1 MAFENFNN
9 SRENKFEEGGSIP
22 VDSARRV
29 TERQE
34 TIPQENKDNSEFITN
49 LNKLSDD
56 INKDLGDI
64 TENNYLERII
74 ALKDIHG
81 RYKQN
86 LEKFADVV
94 GDDRDDMEFYRA
106 VLREQMIKINKKVV
120 EYKAFKENYNKNKET
135 LVLKDDNNYAN
146 SYIKKTED
154 SEKEDN
160 FVMKSKQIQI
170 KNSGELSEADRVAHN
185 NEEKEEII
193 VNVADGENINKGER
207 SDDSIEKLTYL
218 EREALRNRR
227 KVLKEQIDAHTVL
240 FDQIWQIG
248 TEDDKKLYYE
258 KREEFRKEL
267 EQINEKL
274 GITEAEEKLEE
285 SKYQLDKSRTK
296 FIQKK
301 VLTDK
306 MKGFFNLGSDGQIV
320 EEMEKANSEYL
331 KSQKKYVDEFISM
344 KEIDGKVS
352 LEDASNLLRIIKV
365 QEFIKLD
372 FEEKKIKFHD
382 RKESF
387 GKFMSGKMVVALS
400 LGMEKI
406 DDFFHSKKMDND
418 KLEQNSDVIDRAQHI
433 KEEVRVN
440 KDGSE
445 KGGINSVKLKS
456 ILFDEDG
463 DSIQENRYKKNGQDG
478 KKSKSNSESEGESE
492 GEGEGEGEGE
502 NKEFKMESKNIA
514 EVGEILKEEAL
525 REKREK
531 IEKELK
537 SRTELS
543 WKSIKNEY
551 DIDQKIHDA
560 GMKFRVVV
568 RNLFNAGES
577 RRDIVSQKLEFRAL
591 DSKKYIEMFRTIL
604 DTEIGIGTRIVLDG
618 ELVSDIENSR
628 VINLSSKKVQK
639 FQKIKLLIGGV
650 LHESSNSNNETLK
663 DYRERVVIEMYN
675 KCVVNEN
682 CNDVE
687 LENFN
692 MIFNSYKHIEIQKN
706 L

>member
-1 MAFENFNN
+1 MVFENFNS
-9 SRENKFEEGGSIP
+9 SRDNHKEGGNIP
-22 VDSARRV
+22 VDSARRGI
-29 TERQE
+29 ERQE
-34 TIPQENKDNSEFITN
+34 IVLQEDKDRVFEFIDALEDLGQDIDKELVEITKDNYS
-49 LNKLSDD
+49 
-56 INKDLGDI
+56 
-64 TENNYLERII
+64 ERIT
-74 ALKDIHG
+74 ALKNIHSK
-81 RYKQN
+81 YKQN
-86 LEKFADVV
+86 LEKFADVIR
-94 GDDRDDMEFYRA
+94 DDRESYMY
-106 VLREQMIKINKKVV
+106 VLREQMEIINKKIV
-120 EYKAFKENYNKNKET
+120 EYKAFKENYNKNKEI
-135 LVLKDDNNYAN
+135 LVSESDDNYVNTYT
-146 SYIKKTED
+146 KKSD
-154 SEKEDN
+154 DFKKEDI
-160 FVMKSKQIQI
+160 FVESEQIQI
-170 KNSGELSEADRVAHN
+170 ENSGEPSKDNRVDD
-185 NEEKEEII
+185 EGEKEII
-193 VNVADGENINKGER
+193 VNVVDGEKINKGER

-218 EREALRNRR
+218 ERDVLRNRR

-258 KREEFRKEL
+258 KRKEFREEL

-274 GITEAEEKLEE
+274 GTTEAEEKLEE
-285 SKYQLDKSRTK
+285 SKYQLGKARTK

-306 MKGFFNLGSDGQIV
+306 MKGFFDLGSDGQIV

-352 LEDASNLLRIIKV
+352 LEDSRDLLRIIKV

-387 GKFMSGKMVVALS
+387 RKFVSGKMVVALS

-406 DDFFHSKKMDND
+406 DNFFHSKKMDSD
-418 KLEQNSDVIDRAQHI
+418 KLEQNSDAIDRAQHI
-433 KEEVRVN
+433 KEEVRAN
-440 KDGSE
+440 KDSSE

-463 DSIQENRYKKNGQDG
+463 DNIQENRHKKNVQDV
-478 KKSKSNSESEGESE
+478 KKSKSNSESK
-492 GEGEGEGEGE
+492 GEGE
-502 NKEFKMESKNIA
+502 EFKMESENIA

-525 REKREK
+525 RKKREK

-543 WKSIKNEY
+543 WKSIKDKY

-568 RNLFNAGES
+568 GNLFNAGES
-577 RRDIVSQKLEFRAL
+577 RRDIVRAL
-591 DSKKYIEMFRTIL
+591 DSKKYNEMFRTIL
-604 DTEIGIGTRIVLDG
+604 DTEIGVGTRIVLDG
-618 ELVSDIENSR
+618 ELVSDIENSK
-628 VINLSSKKVQK
+628 VINLSNEKVQK

-650 LHESSNSNNETLK
+650 LHESSNSSSETLK
-663 DYRERVVIEMYN
+663 DYRERVVMEMYN
-675 KCVVNEN
+675 KCVINEN

-692 MIFNSYKHIEIQKN
+692 MIFNSHEHIKIRKY